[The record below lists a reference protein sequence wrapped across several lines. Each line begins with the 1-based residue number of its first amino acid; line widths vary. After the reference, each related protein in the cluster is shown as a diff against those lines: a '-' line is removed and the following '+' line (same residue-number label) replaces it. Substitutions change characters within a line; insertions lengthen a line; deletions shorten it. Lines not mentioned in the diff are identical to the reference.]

1 MKFLISTTEIYRVDS
16 EAEAEQL
23 IQDAKTDDKF
33 DLLKYTTEKKDIK
46 LKGEIVDT
54 YFKVSLNKVF
64 NELKEPLNEVDINYE
79 VK

>member
-54 YFKVSLNKVF
+54 DFKVSLNKAF

>member
-23 IQDAKTDDKF
+23 IQDAKKDDKF
-33 DLLKYTTEKKDIK
+33 DLLKYTTEKKDLK

-54 YFKVSLNKVF
+54 YFKVSLNKAF

>member
-23 IQDAKTDDKF
+23 IQDAKADDKF

-54 YFKVSLNKVF
+54 YFKVSLNKAF

>member
-23 IQDAKTDDKF
+23 IQDAKADDKF
-33 DLLKYTTEKKDIK
+33 DLLKYTTEKKDLK

-54 YFKVSLNKVF
+54 YFKVSLNKSF

>member
-54 YFKVSLNKVF
+54 YFKVSLNKAF
-64 NELKEPLNEVDINYE
+64 NELKEPLKEVDINYE

>member
-1 MKFLISTTEIYRVDS
+1 MEFLISTTEIYRVDS

-23 IQDAKTDDKF
+23 IQDAKADDKF
-33 DLLKYTTEKKDIK
+33 DLLKYTTEKKDLK

-54 YFKVSLNKVF
+54 YFKVSLNKAF

>member
-23 IQDAKTDDKF
+23 IQDAKADDKF
-33 DLLKYTTEKKDIK
+33 DLLKYTTEKKDLK

-54 YFKVSLNKVF
+54 YFKVSLNKAF

>member
-1 MKFLISTTEIYRVDS
+1 MET
-16 EAEAEQL
+16 EAEQL

-54 YFKVSLNKVF
+54 YFKVSLNKAF
-64 NELKEPLNEVDINYE
+64 NELKEPLNGSRY
-79 VK
+79 

>member
-54 YFKVSLNKVF
+54 YFKVSLNKAF
-64 NELKEPLNEVDINYE
+64 NELKEPLNEVDISYE

>member
-54 YFKVSLNKVF
+54 YFKVSLNKAF
-64 NELKEPLNEVDINYE
+64 NKLKEPLNEVDINYE

>member
-23 IQDAKTDDKF
+23 IQDAKADDKF
-33 DLLKYTTEKKDIK
+33 NLLKYTTEKKDLK

-54 YFKVSLNKVF
+54 YFKVSLNKSF

>member
-54 YFKVSLNKVF
+54 YFKVSLNKSF

>member
-54 YFKVSLNKVF
+54 YFKVSLDKVF